1 MARKIASL
9 ASVAAVALA
18 IVTSPLWCGL
28 LMLAMAAGV
37 NY

>member
-1 MARKIASL
+1 MVGI

-37 NY
+37 G